1 MKKENHT
8 SKKQKKEE
16 TFFNKILLYL
26 IFYPFATICGV
37 IYLFRDIL
45 FTVLLRI
52 KDIYENILKPF
63 KKVQIQI
70 LLGCIDFVCGC
81 LILRLSNTIVIMSA
95 MVILIVLLKLH
106 FVFLFQLITNP
117 MMAFNPIFLQYDF
130 FYIPN
135 KENVIVKKYFDKKN
149 KTKDLKILEK
159 IKKDLKASIIIYAKA
174 FNRVNNRIKDI
185 SNERALL
192 KFFVTVFII
201 TVVFTIIVFSFE
213 YYGLAKINIEHFSL
227 LKVVQYFEY
236 FYFSISIYST
246 IDSDITPLTTCAKSI
261 VIVQILV
268 GIFLFYIFILSFS
281 TIAFKSA
288 LKDRE
293 KMLNKIEK
301 ILNYLDDV
309 AKNELNTN
317 IANLLQE
324 K

>member
-37 IYLFRDIL
+37 IYLFREIL
-45 FTVLLRI
+45 FTVLFRI

-106 FVFLFQLITNP
+106 FIFLFQLITNP
-117 MMAFNPIFLQYDF
+117 MMAYEF

-174 FNRVNNRIKDI
+174 FNRLNNRIKNV
-185 SNERALL
+185 SEERALL
-192 KFFVTVFII
+192 KFFIAVFII
-201 TVVFTIIVFSFE
+201 TVVFAIIVFSFE

-281 TIAFKSA
+281 TIGLKST
-288 LKDRE
+288 LKDKE

-309 AKNELNTN
+309 AKKELNTN
-317 IANLLQE
+317 IENLLQE

>member
-1 MKKENHT
+1 M
-8 SKKQKKEE
+8 S
-16 TFFNKILLYL
+16 
-26 IFYPFATICGV
+26 
-37 IYLFRDIL
+37 
-45 FTVLLRI
+45 
-52 KDIYENILKPF
+52 
-63 KKVQIQI
+63 
-70 LLGCIDFVCGC
+70 GCSGLMSGC
-81 LILRLSNTIVIMSA
+81 LRNCRPDTPEYA
-95 MVILIVLLKLH
+95 KLH
-106 FVFLFQLITNP
+106 FIFLFQLITNP
-117 MMAFNPIFLQYDF
+117 MMAFNPIFLQHEF

-135 KENVIVKKYFDKKN
+135 KENVIVKKYLDKKN
-149 KTKDLKILEK
+149 KTKDLEK
-159 IKKDLKASIIIYAKA
+159 IKKDLKTSIIIYAKA
-174 FNRVNNRIKDI
+174 FNRLNNRIKNI
-185 SNERALL
+185 SDERALL
-192 KFFVTVFII
+192 KFFITVFII

-246 IDSDITPLTTCAKSI
+246 IDSGITPLTTCAKSI

-268 GIFLFYIFILSFS
+268 GVFLFYIFILSFS
-281 TIAFKSA
+281 TIALKSA

-317 IANLLQE
+317 IENLLQE